1 MRVPHSNLAHA
12 SQVIISSNKLMDPIL
27 QSQSTGALKPS
38 STKLRFDEDP
48 LIHLTLLFVALILK
62 VANQGVLNQHLDNR

>member
-1 MRVPHSNLAHA
+1 M
-12 SQVIISSNKLMDPIL
+12 I
-27 QSQSTGALKPS
+27 QSQSIGSLRT

-62 VANQGVLNQHLDNR
+62 VASQGVLNQHLDNR